1 MKNSEALLANR
12 FQLEVGSDKNFP
24 YYNVLE
30 TEYDGGALSIGFGCT
45 TDFFAPAYFTDQ
57 NLTAMRGADT
67 FTLYYLDRLGY
78 KVAKTVFNN
87 VRYIKYN
94 IRGTNYRDDEK
105 LEAVVLFN
113 YSSVEN
119 SLVADPEREH
129 E

>member
-24 YYNVLE
+24 YYNVLA
-30 TEYDGGALSIGFGCT
+30 TEYEGGALSIGFRCT

>member
-12 FQLEVGSDKNFP
+12 FKLEIESDKNFP
-24 YYNVLE
+24 YYDVLA
-30 TEYDGGALSIGFGCT
+30 TEYEDGVLSVGFRCT
-45 TDFFAPAYFTDQ
+45 TDFFAPAYFTNQ
-57 NLTAMRGADT
+57 NLTAMRGGDT

-87 VRYIKYN
+87 VRYKRYN
-94 IRGTNYRDDEK
+94 IRGTNYRNDER
-105 LEAVVLFN
+105 LEAVVIFN

-119 SLVADPEREH
+119 SLVVDPEREH